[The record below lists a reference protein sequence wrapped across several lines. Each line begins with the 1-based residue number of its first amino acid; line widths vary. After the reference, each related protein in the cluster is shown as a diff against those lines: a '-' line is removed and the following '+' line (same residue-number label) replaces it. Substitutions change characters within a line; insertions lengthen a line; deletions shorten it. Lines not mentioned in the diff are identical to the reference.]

1 MNAWITNALAH
12 HLAPIMVVA
21 VATLLV
27 SMGAVSAL
35 ERQPVRSKQ
44 HCDASVASTL
54 VFGSGEVTSLT
65 TELVTAEEGYP
76 TPGANY
82 AYAYAYPPAGALG
95 FYSFKLPYM
104 RALTSN

>member
-12 HLAPIMVVA
+12 HGAPIMVVA

-27 SMGAVSAL
+27 SMGPVSAQ

-65 TELVTAEEGYP
+65 AELVTAAEGYP

-82 AYAYAYPPAGALG
+82 DYTYPPAGALG